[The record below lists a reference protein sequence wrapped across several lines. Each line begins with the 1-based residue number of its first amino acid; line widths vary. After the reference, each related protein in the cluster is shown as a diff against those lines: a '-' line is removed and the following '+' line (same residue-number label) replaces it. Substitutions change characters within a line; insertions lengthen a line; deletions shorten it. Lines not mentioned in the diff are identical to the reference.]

1 MASARLMRAA
11 ALAVAAALAWLPLS
25 AAAAEQAAPLPP
37 ALERRARILFA
48 EIRCPVCEHQSIAD
62 SETPLSADLRALV
75 RARLAAGDSEEE
87 IRALIRARYGEFLLF
102 RPSFRARNW
111 LLWLMPFLAFALL
124 LALVWRKLHAAPRR

>member
-1 MASARLMRAA
+1 MAGARLMWIGMRIRIMTVLVLLLAASLAEAA
-11 ALAVAAALAWLPLS
+11 ALA
-25 AAAAEQAAPLPP
+25 P
-37 ALERRARILFA
+37 ALERRARSLFV

-75 RARLAAGDSEEE
+75 RARLAAGDSDEE
-87 IRALIRARYGEFLLF
+87 IRALIRSRYGEFLLF

-124 LALVWRKLHAAPRR
+124 LGLVWRKLARRPPK